1 MKMKTKAKRSIT
13 AFICIFALL
22 FSLPLSGCANKS
34 DDGKINVVCTLFPQY
49 DWMRNIIGESESVEL
64 SLIIANGS
72 DPHSYQPTAADV
84 LKISECDMIVYMG
97 NESDVWVSE
106 ALERANR
113 PSILKVALCS
123 LEGMTLHNIS
133 SHSHEHAEDSHEHH
147 DHGHGTLDEHIWLSL
162 GNAVRATE
170 QLAITLASLDPDNA
184 ELYTENARK
193 YIERLG
199 ELDNRYK
206 KAVEESDAEHRFML
220 FADRF
225 PFVYLLSDYGIDYQA
240 AFEGCTTDVDAD
252 FDTVLTLIKE
262 AERHGVK
269 YVSVTE
275 SSDKALARTVV
286 ASAKHTEMEILTM
299 NSMQAMSKKSID
311 DGATYLS
318 VMEQNLS
325 ILKKAIGN

>member
-1 MKMKTKAKRSIT
+1 MKIKKSLT
-13 AFICIFALL
+13 ALVCIFALL
-22 FSLPLSGCANKS
+22 LALPLSGCADKT

-49 DWMRNIIGESESVEL
+49 DWMRNIIGESDSVEL

-84 LKISECDMIVYMG
+84 LKISECDMIVYLG
-97 NESDVWVSE
+97 NESDLWVSE

-113 PSILKVALCS
+113 PDIVKVALCE

-133 SHSHEHAEDSHEHH
+133 SHSHEHAEDQHEHH
-147 DHGHGTLDEHIWLSL
+147 DHAHGTLDEHIWLSL
-162 GNAVRATE
+162 GNAEVATE
-170 QLAITLASLDPDNA
+170 QLAVELSALDTDNA
-184 ELYTENARK
+184 ELYKENAKK
-193 YIERLG
+193 YVERLG
-199 ELDNRYK
+199 ELDSRYK
-206 KAVEESDAEHRFML
+206 RAVEESDAERRFML

-269 YVSVTE
+269 YVGVTE

-286 ASAKHTEMEILTM
+286 KSAKHTEMEILTM

-311 DGATYLS
+311 DGATYIS
-318 VMEQNLS
+318 VMEQNLTV
-325 ILKKAIGN
+325 LKKAIGN

>member
-1 MKMKTKAKRSIT
+1 MKIKKSLT
-13 AFICIFALL
+13 ALVCIFALL
-22 FSLPLSGCANKS
+22 LALPLSGCADKT

-49 DWMRNIIGESESVEL
+49 DWMRNIIGESDSVEL

-84 LKISECDMIVYMG
+84 LKISECDMIVYLG
-97 NESDVWVSE
+97 NESDLWVSE

-113 PSILKVALCS
+113 PDIVKVALCE

-133 SHSHEHAEDSHEHH
+133 SHSHEHAEDQHEHH
-147 DHGHGTLDEHIWLSL
+147 DHAHGTLDEHIWLSL
-162 GNAVRATE
+162 GNAMAATE
-170 QLAITLASLDPDNA
+170 QLAVELSALDTDNA
-184 ELYTENARK
+184 ELYKENAKK
-193 YIERLG
+193 YVERLG
-199 ELDNRYK
+199 VLDSRYK
-206 KAVEESDAEHRFML
+206 KAVEESDAERRFML

-269 YVSVTE
+269 YVGVTE

-286 ASAKHTEMEILTM
+286 KSAKHTEMEILTM

-311 DGATYLS
+311 DGATYIS
-318 VMEQNLS
+318 VMEQNLTV
-325 ILKKAIGN
+325 LKKAIGN